1 MIYTLSCVDF
11 IHIMIIKCCDLWN
24 PEDCNEIP
32 EVEGTEVNNKTAPV
46 PKANKFELTFIC
58 DPLNPMLHECFFSTK
73 AKKKK
78 NPPFWCGHC
87 ISQ

>member
-46 PKANKFELTFIC
+46 PKANKFELTFRLFL
-58 DPLNPMLHECFFSTK
+58 PLALWD
-73 AKKKK
+73 KKQITP
-78 NPPFWCGHC
+78 NR
-87 ISQ
+87 

>member
-1 MIYTLSCVDF
+1 
-11 IHIMIIKCCDLWN
+11 MIIKCGDLWN

-32 EVEGTEVNNKTAPV
+32 DVEGTAEVNNESAPA
-46 PKANKFELTFIC
+46 PKATKFGLTFIC

-73 AKKKK
+73 AKKI
-78 NPPFWCGHC
+78 FWCGHC